1 MVARG
6 GIPEDLAG
14 MALCLRDLSTTG
26 SSGAA
31 LEKDKGADAGAVI
44 NAVFLDIEKARRHIF
59 SK

>member
-1 MVARG
+1 
-6 GIPEDLAG
+6 

-44 NAVFLDIEKARRHIF
+44 NAVFLDIEKGAQAYLFQIMKIIF
-59 SK
+59 SL